1 VYERHDDN
9 QIQPRGLAL
18 APPDPE
24 QKSAITEADSDCRV
38 RPVASTGEHAARF
51 QRDVSELTYQL
62 QRSARRYTNQP
73 ADADDLVQETLMR
86 AWRSYATFEEGTD
99 FRAWLN
105 RIMTNA
111 WINRYQATKRR
122 PAELLGTEDLGE
134 AGGVN
139 AVVPSAEVRALEHVP
154 APEVLHALSS
164 LPESQRIVVYYAFIE
179 GHKYKDIS
187 AITGMPVGT
196 VMSRIHRARARLSIS
211 LGDYASKLRYVDPTG
226 AEVDEAA

>member
-1 VYERHDDN
+1 MYERHDDN

-111 WINRYQATKRR
+111 WINRSSNQASSGGAARHRGPWGGGRR
-122 PAELLGTEDLGE
+122 ECC
-134 AGGVN
+134 
-139 AVVPSAEVRALEHVP
+139 RALGRGTRAGAGAGTGGSP
-154 APEVLHALSS
+154 GPRLALD
-164 LPESQRIVVYYAFIE
+164 SQRIVVYYAFIE
-179 GHKYKDIS
+179 GHK
-187 AITGMPVGT
+187 
-196 VMSRIHRARARLSIS
+196 
-211 LGDYASKLRYVDPTG
+211 
-226 AEVDEAA
+226 

>member
-1 VYERHDDN
+1 MYERHDDN
-9 QIQPRGLAL
+9 QIQRRGLAL

-24 QKSAITEADSDCRV
+24 QESAITEADSDCRV
-38 RPVASTGEHAARF
+38 HAVASTDEHAARF
-51 QRDVSELTYQL
+51 QRDVTELTCQL
-62 QRSARRYTNQP
+62 LRNARRYTNQP

-154 APEVLHALSS
+154 APEVLDALSS

-196 VMSRIHRARARLSIS
+196 VMSRIHRARARLSVS
-211 LGDYASKLRYVDPTG
+211 LGDYASKLRYVDPAG

>member
-1 VYERHDDN
+1 
-9 QIQPRGLAL
+9 
-18 APPDPE
+18 
-24 QKSAITEADSDCRV
+24 
-38 RPVASTGEHAARF
+38 
-51 QRDVSELTYQL
+51 
-62 QRSARRYTNQP
+62 
-73 ADADDLVQETLMR
+73 MR

-122 PAELLGTEDLGE
+122 PAEMLGTEDLGE

-154 APEVLHALSS
+154 APEVLDALSS

-196 VMSRIHRARARLSIS
+196 VMSRIHRARARLSVS
-211 LGDYASKLRYVDPTG
+211 LGDYASKLRYVDPAG
-226 AEVDEAA
+226 AEFDEAA